1 MTTSYKKYARW
12 IYFNVYYAILT
23 VDGIA
28 CILILLWFTVLWI
41 KMILIVYFYCTSDIS
56 MACLWCAHIT
66 CVSLDVEVESKPC
79 HRVCKK
85 EISISYT
92 QKYVFPKLHN
102 LSKNLVTVCTNE
114 GSVPY
119 AHKQCVSSVIVVTK
133 KPWHIVYTNDVS
145 FPHAHKPCVS
155 SDW

>member
-1 MTTSYKKYARW
+1 M
-12 IYFNVYYAILT
+12 
-23 VDGIA
+23 
-28 CILILLWFTVLWI
+28 
-41 KMILIVYFYCTSDIS
+41 
-56 MACLWCAHIT
+56 
-66 CVSLDVEVESKPC
+66 
-79 HRVCKK
+79 
-85 EISISYT
+85 
-92 QKYVFPKLHN
+92 FPKLHN

-155 SDW
+155 SGAIVDKKSGHREFYK